1 MRMMMFVPPQS
12 WPKRDEVDDMYE
24 DEDDNNYEDGQVDD
38 NDDNHDKDDV
48 LHLGLGRWCPQWK

>member
-24 DEDDNNYEDGQVDD
+24 DEDDITIMRMVR
-38 NDDNHDKDDV
+38 
-48 LHLGLGRWCPQWK
+48 LMTMTTIMIRMMFFT